1 VEDNEAR
8 SKQAEGVGN
17 QLKELQDKQT
27 ENDKEEQKKVKEENE
42 RHDARIENIKS
53 EFVRIRAEDKA
64 KR

>member
-1 VEDNEAR
+1 MEDNEAR